1 MDTVGEVEGGMNW
14 EIRFDINTLPC
25 VKEMAK
31 GRLLNSTG
39 SSALCSVM
47 IQKDGMGGHG
57 VKVRLKV
64 EGLYVYLKLI
74 HIIVGRKQHNIVEQL
89 SSN

>member
-1 MDTVGEVEGGMNW
+1 MNCERSI
-14 EIRFDINTLPC
+14 EIYALPC